1 MPAVVTDQFR
11 ITNAGNFVESVL
23 SDNNSYYVFL
33 GLPNPQGKT
42 GETPAVGFG
51 RTSNWNTNTPDPID
65 NLQYLNHYRETSLFG
80 KKINSSNI
88 RRVVKK
94 HSWVA
99 NKSYDMYR
107 HDYALSDESSK
118 NNPTPNAGGGLY
130 KTNYYVITSE
140 FKVYIC
146 LQNGGFGTGNDA
158 KGNGSKDQPT
168 FTDLEPAPAGT
179 SNDGYIWKYLFTVD
193 PSDVIK
199 FDSIEYIVLPNDW
212 STSTDSQI
220 QSVREA
226 GNSDINKN
234 QIKTVYIKNRGA
246 DYGADNSYSCDIV
259 GDGTGARA
267 LVTVT
272 DGKISDVVVTSG
284 GSGYTFAQ
292 VDLSPLTSPSEAS
305 DRANLIPIIPPSKG
319 HGFDIYTE
327 LGADKVLVY
336 SRFDDSTKDFPTDT
350 HFAQVGIIKNPT
362 GQDNTGILTTSQYS
376 SVSSIKFQSGI
387 DAPTAGFDDLIG
399 RHITQN
405 RVIDNVSVT
414 ARGIITSY
422 DEETFV
428 LKYIQ
433 DRSLN
438 LNPET
443 NDTTDFE
450 EINSR
455 GQVFDFESSSPI
467 QSSGFAVDKTPDGNF
482 SGITT
487 TINNKQINLGVNFQN
502 GLAGSEINK
511 KTGEIIY
518 IDNRKEV
525 TRNIRQKEDVKIILE
540 F

>member
-1 MPAVVTDQFR
+1 M
-11 ITNAGNFVESVL
+11 
-23 SDNNSYYVFL
+23 
-33 GLPNPQGKT
+33 
-42 GETPAVGFG
+42 
-51 RTSNWNTNTPDPID
+51 
-65 NLQYLNHYRETSLFG
+65 
-80 KKINSSNI
+80 
-88 RRVVKK
+88 
-94 HSWVA
+94 
-99 NKSYDMYR
+99 
-107 HDYALSDESSK
+107 
-118 NNPTPNAGGGLY
+118 
-130 KTNYYVITSE
+130 
-140 FKVYIC
+140 
-146 LQNGGFGTGNDA
+146 
-158 KGNGSKDQPT
+158 
-168 FTDLEPAPAGT
+168 
-179 SNDGYIWKYLFTVD
+179 
-193 PSDVIK
+193 
-199 FDSIEYIVLPNDW
+199 
-212 STSTDSQI
+212 
-220 QSVREA
+220 
-226 GNSDINKN
+226 
-234 QIKTVYIKNRGA
+234 
-246 DYGADNSYSCDIV
+246 
-259 GDGTGARA
+259 
-267 LVTVT
+267 
-272 DGKISDVVVTSG
+272 
-284 GSGYTFAQ
+284 
-292 VDLSPLTSPSEAS
+292 
-305 DRANLIPIIPPSKG
+305 
-319 HGFDIYTE
+319 
-327 LGADKVLVY
+327 
-336 SRFDDSTKDFPTDT
+336 
-350 HFAQVGIIKNPT
+350 GIIKNPT

-502 GLAGSEINK
+502 GLAAPEINK
-511 KTGEIIY
+511 KTGDIIY

>member
-23 SDNNSYYVFL
+23 NENNSYYVFL

-42 GETPAVGFG
+42 GETPEVGFG
-51 RTSNWNTNTPDPID
+51 RTSTWNTEGAPDPID
-65 NLQYLNHYRETSLFG
+65 NLQYLTHYRDTSLFG

-94 HSWVA
+94 HSWIA

-107 HDYALSDESSK
+107 HDYSLSE
-118 NNPTPNAGGGLY
+118 NNPTPNGQGGLY
-130 KTNYYVITSE
+130 GTNYYVITSE

-146 LQNGGFGTGNDA
+146 LQNGGFGTGNEA
-158 KGNGSKDQPT
+158 KGNASKDEPT

-212 STSTDSQI
+212 STSSDSQI
-220 QSVREA
+220 QSVRES
-226 GNSDINKN
+226 GDSDINKN
-234 QIKTVYIKNRGA
+234 QIKTVYIKKAGA
-246 DYGADNSYSCDIV
+246 NYGNLDKSYVCNIL

-272 DGKISDVVVTSG
+272 GGIITDVVVTSG

-292 VDLSPLTSPSEAS
+292 VDLSSLPFGGT
-305 DRANLIPIIPPSKG
+305 DDNRAILIPIIPPSKG

-327 LGADKVLVY
+327 LGADKVLIY

-362 GQDNTGILTTSQYS
+362 GQDNTGILTTTQFS
-376 SVSSIKFQSGI
+376 SVSSIKFKTGINAPSG
-387 DAPTAGFDDLIG
+387 GFDELIG
-399 RHITQN
+399 IGIKQD
-405 RVIDNVSVT
+405 RVIDNVGVT

-438 LNPET
+438 LNPVT
-443 NDTTDFE
+443 NDTTDFSD
-450 EINSR
+450 IDKR
-455 GQVFDFESSSPI
+455 GQVIDFGSTDDIEATGGLFSN
-467 QSSGFAVDKTPDGNF
+467 KTPDSNF

-487 TINNKQINLGVNFQN
+487 TVNNKQINLGVDFKN
-502 GLAGSEINK
+502 GLAAPEINK
-511 KTGEIIY
+511 KTGDIIY